1 MKAKTTVVK
10 PEALTQAPSTD
21 DCCVPVCGP
30 DTCGGASVPVSV
42 KPLVKAWDR
51 SNPDSPVTTPREQA
65 AAGGCCEPVCG
76 PDTCGE

>member
-1 MKAKTTVVK
+1 M
-10 PEALTQAPSTD
+10 
-21 DCCVPVCGP
+21 CGP

-42 KPLVKAWDR
+42 KPLVKARDR
-51 SNPDSPVTTPREQA
+51 LRPDGSVAAPREQA